1 MEQTQKQNLQN
12 LRLRRQSRIGDKVFK
27 KLIRLEDYL
36 SQYDL
41 GRLKRPAKI
50 TAGLLEKYG
59 DGLSLGLSTKLS
71 REAWGTSF
79 FDDVR
84 KDAYDAGI
92 VPGLLTDAAGL
103 GLEAYGFIRGAGG
116 KIPKFSP
123 RIAARATRIPFVGKA
138 LSKATEPLM
147 NAGVAAVYGANQ
159 ASDLNQAAENAGQS
173 AALSLL
179 LDRIAPPVGEA
190 VRKGLGKAAENP
202 YLRSWFA
209 KFGAQADDYVQ
220 NATRDLY
227 GRLEKILGAQ
237 KLDRAL
243 ERAKQL
249 KRSLI
254 EVLDGK
260 DVRRILSDLQADRA
274 TMGAKR
280 KEVRTQN
287 AYRAQNIVGRSMGKA
302 GSIKDDDAL
311 LKYYRDQAMDYYKA
325 LKNQGDLEKYE
336 LAGAFERLASEVK
349 PKLGIKRPE
358 EYFDI
363 LLGQSAQLKRPLLK
377 DLEHFTKD
385 PERREFVD
393 TMTRTYR
400 APDVS
405 AIAYK
410 DGLPRRVLMKK
421 YNKDDVGFYDLIIEH
436 DNGFYTKFPK
446 KKARGAAEQFE
457 EPFYDLYV
465 KDKSLIK
472 GYRPLKEAI
481 HGNPSAKTSLAK
493 DIGMGPSKV
502 RDYSI
507 AQNANLVNPLRA
519 EIENKNL
526 IKGYRPVKE
535 AAIGN
540 PSAKAN
546 LSKDIGMGPSEVRDY
561 SMAQTRSD
569 VKGYVDGLDT
579 YLKSL
584 GTGPSALLRDAKGR
598 PGRVPFMSHV
608 GRITHYDP
616 VVSGAVRQAK
626 QMPSL
631 AALPDADAAVLLQA
645 RDILSGQGIKDQSAK
660 KAVRDL
666 DFAIKEAY
674 PDYGLW
680 LKNTPDKDIYNKAV
694 SNPRFDP
701 LNDMVAPKA
710 FKTEVTRIAPPA
722 RTKILQNTQ
731 NKMMTDPS
739 GRLTY
744 RNVFKPSFGRK
755 MAALT
760 QDWIIDDLVK
770 EAKIGANAIANLN
783 FAAKRPIPLH
793 GFSRLR
799 KSAASMFGGY
809 QGKAKQAAEFL
820 TNPIRRL
827 NPSDLRAPWELDLK
841 PYLNRFLTVPVVKG
855 IGSLQDEDS

>member
-1 MEQTQKQNLQN
+1 MET
-12 LRLRRQSRIGDKVFK
+12 
-27 KLIRLEDYL
+27 
-36 SQYDL
+36 
-41 GRLKRPAKI
+41 
-50 TAGLLEKYG
+50 
-59 DGLSLGLSTKLS
+59 
-71 REAWGTSF
+71 
-79 FDDVR
+79 
-84 KDAYDAGI
+84 
-92 VPGLLTDAAGL
+92 
-103 GLEAYGFIRGAGG
+103 YGFIKGPGG
-116 KIPKFSP
+116 KIPKISP
-123 RIAARATRIPFVGKA
+123 RIAAHAARIPFVGKA

-173 AALSLL
+173 ATLSLL

-190 VRKGLGKAAENP
+190 VRKSLGKAAENP
-202 YLRSWFA
+202 YLRSWLA
-209 KFGAQADDYVQ
+209 KFGAQADDYIQ
-220 NATRDLY
+220 NATRDMY

-280 KEVRTQN
+280 KEVRAQN

-336 LAGAFERLASEVK
+336 LTGAFERLASEVK
-349 PKLGIKRPE
+349 AKLGIKRPE

-363 LLGQSAQLKRPLLK
+363 LLGQSAQLNRPLLK

-385 PERREFVD
+385 AERREFVD
-393 TMTRTYR
+393 TLTRTYR

-410 DGLPRRVLMKK
+410 DGLPRKVLMKK
-421 YNKDDVGFYDLIIEH
+421 YIETKKPHYDLIIEH

-446 KKARGAAEQFE
+446 NKAREAADQYK

-465 KDKSLIK
+465 ND
-472 GYRPLKEAI
+472 
-481 HGNPSAKTSLAK
+481 
-493 DIGMGPSKV
+493 
-502 RDYSI
+502 
-507 AQNANLVNPLRA
+507 
-519 EIENKNL
+519 KNL

-540 PSAKAN
+540 PSAKAI

-561 SMAQTRSD
+561 SMTQTRSD
-569 VKGYVDGLDT
+569 VKGYVDGLDN
-579 YLKSL
+579 YLKTL

-645 RDILSGQGIKDQSAK
+645 RDILSGRGIKDQSAK

-710 FKTEVTRIAPPA
+710 FKREVTRIAPPA

-783 FAAKRPIPLH
+783 FAAKRPIPLN

-799 KSAASMFGGY
+799 KSAASMFGGH
-809 QGKAKQAAEFL
+809 QGKAKQASEFL
-820 TNPIRRL
+820 TSPMRRL
-827 NPSDLRAPWELDLK
+827 NPPDLRAPWELDLK

-855 IGSLQDEDS
+855 IGFLQDEDF